1 MYHKKAENLY
11 SWKGFVTKELLISS
25 FKYVVSD
32 FYPVDI
38 YRQNFEMISRNWYHF
53 LSSRRRDLKLYREDI
68 LILHDSW
75 AESREL
81 L

>member
-1 MYHKKAENLY
+1 MYHKKAANPY

-25 FKYVVSD
+25 FKYVVGD

-38 YRQNFEMISRNWYHF
+38 YRQNFEMIFLNWYHF
-53 LSSRRRDLKLYREDI
+53 LSSRRRDLKLYREDK

>member
-1 MYHKKAENLY
+1 MLSAIFTQLTYIVKKQ
-11 SWKGFVTKELLISS
+11 KK
-25 FKYVVSD
+25 
-32 FYPVDI
+32 
-38 YRQNFEMISRNWYHF
+38 MISRNWYHF
-53 LSSRRRDLKLYREDI
+53 LSSSRRDLKLYREDK